1 MEDLHDKSHGQHCNN
16 TAVHCRPMLSVRIY
30 YPKLAILMNE
40 DSMVGR
46 STACRLELRSLA
58 INIVAEAVHHV
69 RAEATYLELKSMVH
83 TFARSASL
91 HEAIDT
97 WLKLSI
103 FGFQ

>member
-1 MEDLHDKSHGQHCNN
+1 
-16 TAVHCRPMLSVRIY
+16 MLSVRIY